1 MFEKFLRKNSA
12 ILISLFVFA
21 VYLTTLAKSTV
32 SLDNGEL
39 AATSY
44 LLGIPHPTGYPLFT
58 IIGFLF
64 SHIPLSMR
72 VIHQLNLLSTIY
84 ASIGV
89 FFTIK
94 LIRIIV
100 NELEN
105 SLSTEKFQ
113 LNKLSE
119 FSITLISIIG
129 GLVFAFSKT
138 FWFQSTNYEVYTLNI
153 ALMSAT
159 IFYSIRA
166 YLKERVNQDEINF
179 LRNKW
184 LVVFILFG
192 LILSHHLLG
201 VFVIIPIMY
210 LYFKNFQRT
219 RIITFLKFI
228 LISGLIAILFYSY
241 IPIRSSMNSLVGF
254 GRPANIL
261 ETIDHITGKIY
272 RPMMMSSDASAIY
285 NLITFVSSLSIH
297 FDKYDFDNSEFNL
310 MILLIVPGLF
320 FAFVY
325 RQKIFN
331 LFLILLAIYLI
342 VPLFYAILDID
353 AYFLPAYYI
362 IVIFI
367 STGIYF
373 LMKVISRDLYK
384 KIFVVFLILLVS
396 VQFYFNYNRV
406 DQSEV
411 YLEED
416 YFNSIVKHI
425 EDNSVLINFSSWLH
439 SLSMYYQLVEKV
451 KPNVV
456 FITYPVAGERW
467 YAEQVNRLFAKEKL
481 IDVDSNRIKFNLSG
495 RQVYLTYEMIKKVQA
510 GEMKFGDDIQFIPFG
525 LTYKL
530 SKKGE
535 YVEQLFDLYE
545 LRFMKVKLYTNQ
557 ELKDILMTM
566 MINRIYYEL
575 DFAKYDKAEELTKL
589 FVAKFGVEN
598 LPINLLQYYNK

>member
-100 NELEN
+100 DELEN
-105 SLSTEKFQ
+105 SLSSEKFQ

-272 RPMMMSSDASAIY
+272 RPMMMSSDASAIN

-325 RQKIFN
+325 RHKIFN

-510 GEMKFGDDIQFIPFG
+510 GEMKFGDNLQFIPFG

-535 YVEQLFDLYE
+535 YVEQPFDLYE

-589 FVAKFGVEN
+589 FIAKFGVEN